1 MRIVCIGGGP
11 AGLYFALLMKKLD
24 PSHPIT
30 VVERNRPYDTFGW
43 GVVFSD
49 ATMEGMRVWDP
60 ETADAIEVA
69 FNHWDDIELHFKG
82 HVIRSGGHGFV
93 GIGRKKLLNIL
104 QARCEAL
111 GVELLFETEVD
122 SDEDF
127 PDADLVIASDGV
139 NSRIRQKYAK
149 VFQPDIV
156 TRPNRFIWL
165 GTTQLYD
172 AFNFHFEKTEHGWF
186 QSHVY
191 KFDDQTTTYIVET
204 PEHVWKAHG
213 LDTATTEQS
222 IAFCEKLF
230 ARYLGG
236 HPLLSNARH
245 LRGSAWLNFQRVRCR
260 NWHHFNGKS
269 HVVLMG
275 DAVHTAHFAIGS
287 GTKLA
292 LEDAIGL
299 ARLFKQAQ
307 EAGGGGAADI
317 PAVLQRYQAEREV
330 EVLRLQNA
338 AWNAMEWF
346 EVVGTRYCDQL
357 DPEQFMYSMLTRS
370 QRISHENLRLRDARW
385 LEGYERWFARSAA
398 VQAGTDVPLS
408 AQEPAASVARER
420 SALKPPSPMFTP
432 YKLRGMTVPNRVVV
446 SPMAMYSA
454 QDGLPGDFHLVHFGA
469 RALGGAGLLYTEMT
483 CPSAD
488 ARITPG
494 CAGLW
499 NDAQRDA
506 WKRVVDFVHAN
517 SDARMGLQLGHA
529 GRKGSTQLGWQKMDE
544 PLESGNWP
552 LLSASA
558 TPYLPQSQVPR
569 EMTREDM
576 DRVREDFVAAARRGA
591 EAGFDILELHCAHG
605 YLLSSFLSPLTNRRD
620 DAYGGSVE
628 NRARYP
634 LEVFT
639 AVRAVWP
646 EDRPISV
653 RLSCHDW
660 FPGGNTADDAVA
672 LARLFKAAGAD
683 IIDCSSGQVVAD
695 QKPVYG
701 RMWQTPFADRIRN
714 EVGIPTVAVGSIFEA
729 DHVNMVI
736 AAGRA
741 DLCAVARPHL
751 ADPAWTLHEA
761 AKIGH
766 ADIAWPLPYLSGRS
780 QFETNL
786 KRAAAAGPT

>member
-1 MRIVCIGGGP
+1 
-11 AGLYFALLMKKLD
+11 
-24 PSHPIT
+24 
-30 VVERNRPYDTFGW
+30 
-43 GVVFSD
+43 
-49 ATMEGMRVWDP
+49 
-60 ETADAIEVA
+60 
-69 FNHWDDIELHFKG
+69 
-82 HVIRSGGHGFV
+82 
-93 GIGRKKLLNIL
+93 
-104 QARCEAL
+104 
-111 GVELLFETEVD
+111 
-122 SDEDF
+122 
-127 PDADLVIASDGV
+127 
-139 NSRIRQKYAK
+139 
-149 VFQPDIV
+149 
-156 TRPNRFIWL
+156 
-165 GTTQLYD
+165 
-172 AFNFHFEKTEHGWF
+172 
-186 QSHVY
+186 
-191 KFDDQTTTYIVET
+191 
-204 PEHVWKAHG
+204 
-213 LDTATTEQS
+213 
-222 IAFCEKLF
+222 
-230 ARYLGG
+230 
-236 HPLLSNARH
+236 
-245 LRGSAWLNFQRVRCR
+245 
-260 NWHHFNGKS
+260 
-269 HVVLMG
+269 
-275 DAVHTAHFAIGS
+275 
-287 GTKLA
+287 
-292 LEDAIGL
+292 
-299 ARLFKQAQ
+299 
-307 EAGGGGAADI
+307 
-317 PAVLQRYQAEREV
+317 
-330 EVLRLQNA
+330 
-338 AWNAMEWF
+338 
-346 EVVGTRYCDQL
+346 
-357 DPEQFMYSMLTRS
+357 
-370 QRISHENLRLRDARW
+370 
-385 LEGYERWFARSAA
+385 
-398 VQAGTDVPLS
+398 
-408 AQEPAASVARER
+408 
-420 SALKPPSPMFTP
+420 
-432 YKLRGMTVPNRVVV
+432 
-446 SPMAMYSA
+446 
-454 QDGLPGDFHLVHFGA
+454 
-469 RALGGAGLLYTEMT
+469 
-483 CPSAD
+483 
-488 ARITPG
+488 
-494 CAGLW
+494 
-499 NDAQRDA
+499 
-506 WKRVVDFVHAN
+506 
-517 SDARMGLQLGHA
+517 MGLQLGHA
-529 GRKGSTQLGWQKMDE
+529 GRKGSTQLGWQKMEE

>member
-11 AGLYFALLMKKLD
+11 AGLYFALLMKQLD
-24 PSHPIT
+24 PAHRIS

-49 ATMEGMRVWDP
+49 ATMDNMRQWDADS
-60 ETADAIEVA
+60 ADAIEVA

-82 HVIRSGGHGFV
+82 HSIRSGGHGFV

-104 QARCEAL
+104 QRRCEAL
-111 GVELLFETEVD
+111 GVELVFETEAE
-122 SDEDF
+122 SDADY
-127 PDADLVIASDGV
+127 PDADLIIASDGI
-139 NSRIRQKYAK
+139 NSRIRAKYAS
-149 VFQPDIV
+149 VFEPDLV

-165 GTTQLYD
+165 GTTRLYD
-172 AFNFHFEKTEHGWF
+172 AFTFLFEKTEHGWF
-186 QSHVY
+186 QAHVY
-191 KFDDQTTTYIVET
+191 KFDDQTTTFIIET
-204 PEHVWKAHG
+204 PESVWQAHG

-222 IAFCEKLF
+222 IAFCEALF
-230 ARYLGG
+230 ANSLQG
-236 HPLLSNARH
+236 HKLLSNARH
-245 LRGSAWLNFQRVRCR
+245 QRGSAWINFQRVRCKH
-260 NWHHFNGKS
+260 WHHFNGKS

-292 LEDAIGL
+292 LEDAIEL
-299 ARLFKQAQ
+299 TRLFKQHGDTP
-307 EAGGGGAADI
+307 EPI
-317 PAVLQRYQAEREV
+317 PEVLVRYQAEREID
-330 EVLRLQNA
+330 VLRLQNA

-357 DPEQFMYSMLTRS
+357 EPPQFMYSMLTRS
-370 QRISHENLRLRDARW
+370 QRISHENLRLRDAAW
-385 LEGYERWFARSAA
+385 LEGYERWFAERAGVA
-398 VQAGTDVPLS
+398 VHAGI
-408 AQEPAASVARER
+408 
-420 SALKPPSPMFTP
+420 KPPSPMFTP
-432 YKLRGMTVPNRVVV
+432 FTLRGMTVPNRVVV

-454 QDGLPGDFHLVHFGA
+454 VGGVPNDFHRVHFGA

-483 CPSAD
+483 CPSPD

-499 NDAQRDA
+499 NEAQRDA
-506 WKRVVDFVHAN
+506 WKRIVDFVHGHSA
-517 SDARMGLQLGHA
+517 AKMGLQLGHA
-529 GRKGSTQLGWQKMDE
+529 GRKGSTCVPWEGDDQALGEAQA
-544 PLESGNWP
+544 WP
-552 LLSASA
+552 LVSASA
-558 TPYLPQSQVPR
+558 IAYAPQLPVPR
-569 EMTREDM
+569 EMTRA
-576 DRVREDFVAAARRGA
+576 DRDRITADFVRSAQLGA

-605 YLLSSFLSPLTNRRD
+605 YLLSAFLSPLTNIRD
-620 DAYGGSVE
+620 DEYGGSIE

-634 LEVFT
+634 LEVFA

-646 EDRPISV
+646 AERPISV

-660 FPGGNTADDAVA
+660 HPGGNTADDAVA
-672 LARLFKAAGAD
+672 IAALFKTAGAD

-695 QKPVYG
+695 QKPQYG
-701 RMWQTPFADRIRN
+701 RMYQTPFADRIRN
-714 EVGIPTVAVGSIFEA
+714 EVGIATTAVGSIFEA

-761 AKIGH
+761 AKIGF
-766 ADIAWPLPYLSGRS
+766 AGVAWPVQYGSGRS
-780 QFETNL
+780 QYQTNL
-786 KRAAAAGPT
+786 QRAKAPT

>member
-11 AGLYFALLMKKLD
+11 AGLYFGLLMKQLD
-24 PSHPIT
+24 PSHRIT

-49 ATMEGMRVWDP
+49 ATMDNMRQWDR

-82 HVIRSGGHGFV
+82 RTIRSGGHGFV

-104 QARCEAL
+104 QARCEAV
-111 GVELLFETEVD
+111 GVELVFETEAD
-122 SDEDF
+122 SDLDY
-127 PDADLVIASDGV
+127 PDADLVVASDGI
-139 NSRIRQKYAK
+139 NSRIRQRYAG
-149 VFQPDIV
+149 VFQPDLV

-165 GTTQLYD
+165 GTTQLFD
-172 AFNFHFEKTEHGWF
+172 AFNFLFEKTEHGWF
-186 QSHVY
+186 QAHVY
-191 KFDDQTTTYIVET
+191 KFDDKTTTFIVET
-204 PEHVWKAHG
+204 PEHVWQAHG
-213 LDTATTEQS
+213 LDQANTEQS

-230 ARYLGG
+230 AAHLGG

-260 NWHHFNGKS
+260 QWHHFNGRS

-292 LEDAIGL
+292 LEDAIEL
-299 ARLFKQAQ
+299 TRLFRDHPGKPVA
-307 EAGGGGAADI
+307 ELL
-317 PAVLQRYQAEREV
+317 PEYQAHREV
-330 EVLRLQNA
+330 DVLRLQNA

-357 DPEQFMYSMLTRS
+357 PPEQFMYSMLTRS
-370 QRISHENLRLRDARW
+370 QRISHENLRVRDAAW
-385 LEGYERWFARSAA
+385 LEGYERWFAEHSGLAA
-398 VQAGTDVPLS
+398 RPG
-408 AQEPAASVARER
+408 
-420 SALKPPSPMFTP
+420 KPPSPMFTP
-432 YKLRGMTVPNRVVV
+432 FTLRGLTVPNRVVV

-454 QDGLPGDFHLVHFGA
+454 TDGLPNDFHLVHFGS

-483 CPSAD
+483 CPSPD

-506 WKRVVDFVHAN
+506 WKRIVDFVHAN
-517 SDARMGLQLGHA
+517 SGAKMGLQLGHA
-529 GRKGSTQLGWQKMDE
+529 GRKGSTQLGWQDADH
-544 PLESGNWP
+544 PLPAGNWP
-552 LLSASA
+552 LVSASA
-558 TPYLPQSQVPR
+558 LPYLPVSQVPR
-569 EMTREDM
+569 EATPEDLA
-576 DRVREDFVAAARRGA
+576 RITADFVAAARRGA

-605 YLLSSFLSPLTNRRD
+605 YLLSSFLSPLTNRRT

-628 NRARYP
+628 NRARFP
-634 LEVFT
+634 LEVF
-639 AVRAVWP
+639 AAMRAVWP
-646 EDRPISV
+646 QDRPISV

-672 LARLFKAAGAD
+672 IARLFKAAGAD
-683 IIDCSSGQVVAD
+683 IIDCSSGQVVAE
-695 QKPVYG
+695 QQPVYG

-714 EVGIPTVAVGSIFEA
+714 EVGIPTVAVGAIFEA

-766 ADIAWPLPYLSGRS
+766 DAIAWPPQYLSGRR
-780 QFETNL
+780 QYETNL
-786 KRAAAAGPT
+786 QRSKA

>member
-11 AGLYFALLMKKLD
+11 AGLYFALLMKQQD
-24 PSHPIT
+24 PSHRIS

-49 ATMEGMRVWDP
+49 ATMDNMRLWDGA
-60 ETADAIEVA
+60 TADAIEVA

-82 HVIRSGGHGFV
+82 RCIRSGGHGFV

-104 QARCEAL
+104 QRRCEEL
-111 GVELLFETEVD
+111 GVELVFETEAD
-122 SDEDF
+122 SDADY
-127 PDADLVIASDGV
+127 PDADLIIASDGV
-139 NSRIRQKYAK
+139 NSRIRQKHAE
-149 VFQPDIV
+149 VFQPDVV

-165 GTTQLYD
+165 GTTRLFD
-172 AFNFHFEKTEHGWF
+172 AFNFLFEKTEHGWF
-186 QSHVY
+186 QAHVY
-191 KFDDQTTTYIVET
+191 KFDDQTTTFIVET
-204 PEHVWKAHG
+204 PEDVWRAHG
-213 LDTATTEQS
+213 LDQAGTEDS
-222 IAFCEKLF
+222 IAFCERLF
-230 ARYLGG
+230 AQHLQG
-236 HPLLSNARH
+236 HKLLTNARH
-245 LRGSAWLNFQRVRCR
+245 LRGSAWINFQRVRCR

-292 LEDAIGL
+292 LEDAIEL
-299 ARLFKQAQ
+299 TRLFRDVKGGIPEVLAQ
-307 EAGGGGAADI
+307 
-317 PAVLQRYQAEREV
+317 YQAVREV
-330 EVLRLQNA
+330 DVLRLQNA

-346 EVVGTRYCDQL
+346 EVVGARYCEQL
-357 DPEQFMYSMLTRS
+357 PPEQFMYSMLTRS
-370 QRISHENLRLRDARW
+370 QRISHENLRLRDAAW
-385 LEGYERWFARSAA
+385 LEGYERWFARR
-398 VQAGTDVPLS
+398 AGLDVPDG
-408 AQEPAASVARER
+408 A
-420 SALKPPSPMFTP
+420 KPPGPMFTP
-432 YKLRGMTVPNRVVV
+432 FALRGLTLSNRVVV

-454 QDGLPGDFHLVHFGA
+454 VDGLPNDFHLVHFGS

-483 CPSAD
+483 CTNPD

-506 WKRVVDFVHAN
+506 WKRIVDFVHAN
-517 SDARMGLQLGHA
+517 SGAKMGIQLGHA
-529 GRKGSTQLGWQKMDE
+529 GRKGSTQLGWQDADA
-544 PLESGNWP
+544 PLADGNWP

-558 TPYLPQSQVPR
+558 LAWSERSQVPR
-569 EMTREDM
+569 AMNREDM
-576 DRVREDFVAAARRGA
+576 RRITADFVAATRRAA

-605 YLLSSFLSPLTNRRD
+605 YLLSSFLSPLTNQRSD
-620 DAYGGSVE
+620 DCGGTVR
-628 NRARYP
+628 NRARWP
-634 LEVFT
+634 LEVF
-639 AVRAVWP
+639 AAIRAAWP
-646 EDRPISV
+646 QDRPISV

-672 LARLFKAAGAD
+672 IARLFKAAGAD
-683 IIDCSSGQVVAD
+683 LIDCSSGQVVAD

-714 EVGIPTVAVGSIFEA
+714 EVGIPTVAVGTIYEA

-751 ADPAWTLHEA
+751 ADAAWTLHEA

-766 ADIAWPLPYLSGRS
+766 DSITWPPQYLSGRS
-780 QFETNL
+780 QYLTNL
-786 KRAAAAGPT
+786 RRPAAK